1 MEDEHHHVGSWG
13 YRIETWK
20 PALNLFLS
28 LATNTNC
35 LQENLIIFLC
45 LSPLSLN
52 ADLYVP
58 SLSFS
63 IQLLRWKLYIKLSK
77 WLYQQLKYSSKGHFS
92 TRRTQVAP
100 RKYWCLKLRWSK
112 AAVGQALLRPEDNRP
127 LRATRIFLLNLHQ
140 YMPKYIQ
147 HDNYYQ
153 DLVDRRKTGTEFLS
167 HHPVSSSS
175 ALSSKQ
181 PENGDGFSAWI
192 SLMADKPYI
201 CSHTCI
207 QTGN

>member
-45 LSPLSLN
+45 LSSLSLN
-52 ADLYVP
+52 VDPYVP

-63 IQLLRWKLYIKLSK
+63 IQLLRFKLYIKLSK
-77 WLYQQLKYSSKGHFS
+77 WQYQQLKYRSEGYFS

-100 RKYWCLKLRWSK
+100 RMCWYLKLKWSK
-112 AAVGQALLRPEDNRP
+112 AAVSQALLRPEDNRL
-127 LRATRIFLLNLHQ
+127 LRATSTFLFNWHRLCQNVFNITIITRI
-140 YMPKYIQ
+140 
-147 HDNYYQ
+147 
-153 DLVDRRKTGTEFLS
+153 
-167 HHPVSSSS
+167 
-175 ALSSKQ
+175 
-181 PENGDGFSAWI
+181 W
-192 SLMADKPYI
+192 
-201 CSHTCI
+201 
-207 QTGN
+207 

>member
-1 MEDEHHHVGSWG
+1 MEDEHHHVGSRG

-45 LSPLSLN
+45 LSPLSLS

-63 IQLLRWKLYIKLSK
+63 IQLLRWKLYIKLSN
-77 WLYQQLKYSSKGHFS
+77 WQHQQLKPSSKGYFS

-100 RKYWCLKLRWSK
+100 RIYWCLKLRWSK
-112 AAVGQALLRPEDNRP
+112 AAVSQALLRPKDNRP
-127 LRATRIFLLNLHQ
+127 LKATNIFLCNWHQ
-140 YMPKYIQ
+140 YMPKHI
-147 HDNYYQ
+147 
-153 DLVDRRKTGTEFLS
+153 
-167 HHPVSSSS
+167 
-175 ALSSKQ
+175 
-181 PENGDGFSAWI
+181 
-192 SLMADKPYI
+192 
-201 CSHTCI
+201 
-207 QTGN
+207 